1 MDVVSRIHMISMD
14 HMAHCE
20 ASDAVRFAQIRD
32 FAQDSMR
39 VVRESRRLDIL
50 PGQGSFEIPY
60 RSMDHHVVQRQPRN
74 VQRGRQGGRRRQ
86 SRSPE
91 EDT

>member
-1 MDVVSRIHMISMD
+1 MDVVSRIHMMSMD

-39 VVRESRRLDIL
+39 VVRESHRLDII
-50 PGQGSFEIPY
+50 PGQGSFDISY
-60 RSMDHHVVQRQPRN
+60 QRMDHHVL
-74 VQRGRQGGRRRQ
+74 
-86 SRSPE
+86 
-91 EDT
+91 